1 MRRDGGTP
9 PMIEALEAGRIA
21 HSVQDTPTLL
31 EPVLAP
37 GHRFFSNQTAGPGR
51 TRGSSTRHRLPRLL
65 YAPTSE
71 AGRMAAH
78 NADTRSTSD
87 LKASSPSGPEASTRS
102 QTTSPVP
109 EFESR

>member
-21 HSVQDTPTLL
+21 HSVQDTPKLL
-31 EPVLAP
+31 ESVRAP
-37 GHRFFSNQTAGPGR
+37 GHRSAATRQLARAGPVGPAPG
-51 TRGSSTRHRLPRLL
+51 TGCLGCCMPR
-65 YAPTSE
+65 PRRRR
-71 AGRMAAH
+71 RMAAH
-78 NADTRSTSD
+78 DADTRSTSD

-102 QTTSPVP
+102 QTTAPVP